1 MAMFDRAAQAFD
13 NHAADSA
20 YNAHYD
26 RPAMLDLLGDV
37 SGLDILDA
45 GCGSGLY
52 AAELLARGARVVGVD
67 ESAEL
72 IRLARR
78 RAPQA
83 SFHVQPLEKPLD
95 WAADRSVDRVLMA
108 LVLHHL
114 HYPVNTLREFHRVLR
129 DDGRLLISTG
139 HPTDDWRR
147 LGGSY
152 FTRERIEETWSM
164 GVQTSYRRAPL
175 ETLVAEFGEAGF
187 VVEKLVEPKPTE
199 TLREKYP
206 AAHEKLSRVPAFIAF
221 RLMKHPDTWVTR

>member
-1 MAMFDRAAQAFD
+1 MAMFDRAAEAYD
-13 NHAADSA
+13 RHAADSA

-26 RPAMLDLLGDV
+26 RPAMLELLGDV
-37 SGLDILDA
+37 SGLSLLDA

-52 AAELLARGARVVGVD
+52 AAELLARGASVVGVD
-67 ESAEL
+67 ASSEL

-78 RAPQA
+78 RAPA
-83 SFHVQPLEKPLD
+83 AEFHVQPLEKPLA
-95 WAADRSVDRVLMA
+95 WAAEASFDRILMA

-114 HYPVNTLREFHRVLR
+114 HYPVDVLREMHRVLR

-147 LGGSY
+147 HGGSY
-152 FTRERIEETWSM
+152 FATERIEETWSM

-175 ETLVAEFGEAGF
+175 STLVDEFGRAGF
-187 VVEKLVEPKPTE
+187 VVEKLVEPRPTPAME
-199 TLREKYP
+199 EKYP

-221 RLMKHPDTWVTR
+221 QLMKHPGSLR

>member
-1 MAMFDRAAQAFD
+1 MAMFDRAAEAFD
-13 NHAADSA
+13 RHAADSA

-26 RPAMLDLLGDV
+26 RPAMLGLLGDV
-37 SGLDILDA
+37 AGLHILDA

-52 AAELLARGARVVGVD
+52 AAELLARGASVVGVD
-67 ESAEL
+67 ESEKL

-78 RAPQA
+78 RAPEA
-83 SFHVQPLEKPLD
+83 EFHVQTLEKPLD
-95 WAADRSVDRVLMA
+95 WAADRSFDRVLMA

-114 HYPVNTLREFHRVLR
+114 HHPVAVLRELHRVLR
-129 DDGRLLISTG
+129 DDGRLVLSTG

-175 ETLVAEFGEAGF
+175 ETMVGEFGEAGF
-187 VVEKLVEPKPTE
+187 VVEKLVEPRPTA
-199 TLREKYP
+199 TMQEKYP
-206 AAHEKLSRVPAFIAF
+206 EAHEKLSRVPAFIAF
-221 RLMKHPDTWVTR
+221 QLMKHPDTR